1 MTTGKH
7 KQNVNSIGVLEL
19 FRKSENQLSQ
29 DTVVKCPVPST
40 LSMCREKTYLLP
52 NHPPRKATPTIHI
65 EEMQG
70 IYGVEFLSQTSSP
83 CLCSTSHSSFRLN
96 LMIRCVQN
104 KIVHAVQQLSKK
116 GAISQM
122 SHYIGNCHKDRCH
135 SFHQQIQGHIYI
147 LLVFGDNLPFCGMA
161 HHS

>member
-1 MTTGKH
+1 M
-7 KQNVNSIGVLEL
+7 VE
-19 FRKSENQLSQ
+19 
-29 DTVVKCPVPST
+29 CPVPST
-40 LSMCREKTYLLP
+40 LSMCRERTYLLP

-135 SFHQQIQGHIYI
+135 SFHQQMHKVSGENSPFWDTAPHSYV
-147 LLVFGDNLPFCGMA
+147 VFGSNKVSMVRWLTKNWWKEWQWSSLC
-161 HHS
+161 SK